1 MELKKYTRVNT
12 SEDYINM
19 TPDVYRLVSMAHRG
33 QLDKGEQPYIQ
44 HLVRVSQ
51 AQPNLRLQ
59 LIALAHDI
67 IEDTETSREELY
79 DVGFDFIDIEVIRTL
94 TKNKDESYDDYI
106 DRVSK
111 NIDAISIKMADLKDN
126 MNITRLKDL
135 VPEKIIPSL
144 IKYAQAYRKLQS
156 IIGNSVV

>member
-79 DVGFDFIDIEVIRTL
+79 DVGFDFIDIEVIKKL
-94 TKNKDESYDDYI
+94 HNIEADAFLIGEHFM
-106 DRVSK
+106 RVP
-111 NIDAISIKMADLKDN
+111 SIKNELKRFKN
-126 MNITRLKDL
+126 TVN
-135 VPEKIIPSL
+135 
-144 IKYAQAYRKLQS
+144 
-156 IIGNSVV
+156 